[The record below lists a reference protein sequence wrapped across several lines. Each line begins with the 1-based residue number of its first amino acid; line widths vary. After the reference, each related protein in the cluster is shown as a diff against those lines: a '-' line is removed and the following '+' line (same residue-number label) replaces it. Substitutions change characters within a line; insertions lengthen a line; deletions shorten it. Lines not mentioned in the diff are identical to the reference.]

1 MNSRVFCLCH
11 EFVSPGDMQIFASG
25 EAKICH
31 PFGNFNPSR
40 KLALPFVV
48 WLSTPH
54 SGPAHEPGSGFGQIH
69 VAYAT

>member
-1 MNSRVFCLCH
+1 
-11 EFVSPGDMQIFASG
+11 MQIFASG